1 MAQDFFLIERVAQLQ
16 RLRASEGEV
25 RLEIPG
31 KLARSGFSPAALQL
45 FQALDRIDEIPL
57 DRAETGLMPWLR
69 TQRDRLLSA
78 GRSEDGSQGVQLA
91 AKHRD
96 LLQAFEKQVVRDLLG
111 DDPDA
116 RQAATH
122 VVSVIVAD
130 YPRHIGWKPFQFHDD
145 SFAHEFFYPTWLN
158 LYTVLAAADTAE
170 GAGRFSDEQIQAVFQ
185 FLEDHEAEHG
195 GVEDEIVGTLTF
207 AARRLSQDEAHRFV
221 QRMLDL
227 GSALGT
233 RFVSE
238 EVPRLQRLRESL
250 EDGEEL
256 LPALLG
262 LVACDA
268 CPLVMEKTWKYRV
281 LPKRL
286 VYQALPGFLAG
297 AVRSMPDAE
306 GEWESWTALVR
317 HLGRIVDRA
326 GGLDSEF
333 VELVEQQEQASSEW
347 IAMAA
352 QEGGDATLA
361 TATQRMLARLVRRDG
376 EASPGRYAPFARKLA
391 PRMDLF
397 SQATWSVFEADFVES
412 DANREFLLRNAEV
425 EAGRRRM
432 AQQLVKAAQGARESG
447 KLFARMHLA
456 AVMDPDCDPAKLRRV
471 GRTLKVLVTLQSQGF
486 ISTKQFEELV
496 QDLRQRLPGSA
507 EFLASPLLGGREASP
522 QLARLYLALNEVCE
536 VFDHTQ
542 EVVNFGMTKA
552 AFSHLD
558 WDEEE

>member
-1 MAQDFFLIERVAQLQ
+1 
-16 RLRASEGEV
+16 
-25 RLEIPG
+25 
-31 KLARSGFSPAALQL
+31 
-45 FQALDRIDEIPL
+45 
-57 DRAETGLMPWLR
+57 
-69 TQRDRLLSA
+69 
-78 GRSEDGSQGVQLA
+78 
-91 AKHRD
+91 
-96 LLQAFEKQVVRDLLG
+96 
-111 DDPDA
+111 
-116 RQAATH
+116 
-122 VVSVIVAD
+122 
-130 YPRHIGWKPFQFHDD
+130 
-145 SFAHEFFYPTWLN
+145 
-158 LYTVLAAADTAE
+158 
-170 GAGRFSDEQIQAVFQ
+170 
-185 FLEDHEAEHG
+185 
-195 GVEDEIVGTLTF
+195 
-207 AARRLSQDEAHRFV
+207 
-221 QRMLDL
+221 
-227 GSALGT
+227 
-233 RFVSE
+233 
-238 EVPRLQRLRESL
+238 
-250 EDGEEL
+250 
-256 LPALLG
+256 
-262 LVACDA
+262 
-268 CPLVMEKTWKYRV
+268 V

-361 TATQRMLARLVRRDG
+361 TATQRMLARLARRDG